1 MEVAKLVHS
10 VPAIWIG
17 VDVGKEFHWAHALD
31 ASGRKLFSHRVE
43 NDESDLLKLIDEVLS
58 FTGEVLWA
66 VDQPG
71 GGAALLLALL
81 WERGQRVVYIPGLTV
96 ERSRDTYRG
105 ESKTDARDA
114 HVIADQARMRP
125 DLGEFAPS
133 ESDLAE
139 LELLLARRRD
149 LVVDKSRSV
158 TRLRETLLSSF
169 PALERALDLNRSG
182 PLTLITHYQRP
193 AQIRR
198 AGRKRIAT
206 YLRNRGVKGYGG
218 LAQKALTAAEAQS
231 VTLPAEDVAARI
243 VAELASEVLD
253 AKGRI
258 ETLDEELRERFFARE
273 EAKIITSLPG
283 MGTVL
288 GSEFLVCVGDLSAF
302 ESADKLA
309 AYAGLVPAAHDS
321 GKRTG
326 NDRRMRGGNKVL
338 KRAFY
343 QSSFASL
350 RSSPASRAFY
360 DRKKAEG
367 KRHSQALIAL
377 ARRRVNVLWAMLRD
391 GTTFKAPSSA

>member
-1 MEVAKLVHS
+1 MVHS

-125 DLGEFAPS
+125 DLGELAPS

-206 YLRNRGVKGYGG
+206 YLRNRGVKGYDG